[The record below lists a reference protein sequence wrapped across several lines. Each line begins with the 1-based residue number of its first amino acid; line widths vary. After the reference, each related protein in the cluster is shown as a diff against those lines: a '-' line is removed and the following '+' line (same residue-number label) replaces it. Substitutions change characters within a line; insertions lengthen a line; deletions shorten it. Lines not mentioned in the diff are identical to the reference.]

1 MYVLQRVASPL
12 HCSIVKGNS
21 TFILRLLLLCS
32 GPHYI
37 EAAGSYPDKSTHRN
51 ECQMCINVHMIF
63 PKKKPDAY
71 EHTHRA
77 FMIAI
82 HFSMLGG
89 NQGRLCL
96 PQHPVPYDPLLFA
109 ERIHAS
115 ILPGEPLAE
124 YPSNLSAYDSRRPP
138 HRQRWSCS
146 FPERESVMLSAAW
159 NCPMTRR
166 YEDDAFDRCAQFPS
180 EYAPIC

>member
-1 MYVLQRVASPL
+1 
-12 HCSIVKGNS
+12 
-21 TFILRLLLLCS
+21 
-32 GPHYI
+32 
-37 EAAGSYPDKSTHRN
+37 
-51 ECQMCINVHMIF
+51 MCINVHMIF

-124 YPSNLSAYDSRRPP
+124 YPSNLSAMIAADRLTDSAGLVLFLRENL
-138 HRQRWSCS
+138 SC
-146 FPERESVMLSAAW
+146 FPLHGIV
-159 NCPMTRR
+159 
-166 YEDDAFDRCAQFPS
+166 Q
-180 EYAPIC
+180 